1 MIMSGNRCVSQN
13 IFIYNSD
20 FGGGFL
26 KHPHLVYCGSLP
38 GTSNQQQNWQNIQ
51 INIIFQLVYFIS
63 HSLNNK
69 YIYTAI
75 TPIKTASKLI
85 NFNVLYPV

>member
-1 MIMSGNRCVSQN
+1 MSGNRCVSQN
-13 IFIYNSD
+13 IFIYKIVT
-20 FGGGFL
+20 L
-26 KHPHLVYCGSLP
+26 AGSLP
-38 GTSNQQQNWQNIQ
+38 GTSNQWQNWQNIQ

-85 NFNVLYPV
+85 NFNVLYILFKFCI